1 MENKKNPKYRLEN
14 YNKLFM
20 QLGLVLALFIAYT
33 AVEHKTTF
41 SREFVEFQEPVSMI
55 PFPED
60 QVIFTKRT
68 ETKISKEKK
77 PQLID
82 DFIDIKLDQEK
93 SIETMVDLIEPD
105 LIDSDFVNTIIEAPI
120 DEGFI
125 EDVFLIDFV
134 ENVPVF
140 PGCKGS
146 NQELK
151 NCFNKKI
158 QKHFQRKFNS
168 DLPNELGLSP
178 GKKRV
183 IMIFKIDKIGNII
196 DIMTKSPHPKL
207 DKEAARIIKLLP
219 KMKPGLQQGKPVG
232 VKYTLP
238 MRIDVD

>member
-1 MENKKNPKYRLEN
+1 MENKKNPKYKLEN
-14 YNKLFM
+14 YSKLFM
-20 QLGLVLALFIAYT
+20 QLGLVLVLFIAYIV
-33 AVEHKTTF
+33 VEHETTF
-41 SREFVEFQEPVSMI
+41 NREFVEFQEPVSMI
-55 PFPED
+55 PFPDD

-68 ETKISKEKK
+68 EPKIPKVKK
-77 PQLID
+77 PPLLD
-82 DFIDIKLDQEK
+82 LFINKKQDQEK
-93 SIETMVDLIEPD
+93 LIEIMVDPIEPD
-105 LIDSDFVNTIIEAPI
+105 PIDPDVVHTIIEAPI
-120 DEGFI
+120 EDVFI
-125 EDVFLIDFV
+125 EDVPMVFV

-140 PGCKGS
+140 PGCKGN

-151 NCFNKKI
+151 DCFNKKI

-183 IMIFKIDKIGNII
+183 TMIFKIDKIGNII
-196 DIMTKSPHPKL
+196 DVMTKSPHPKL

-219 KMKPGLQQGKPVG
+219 KMKPGKHQGKPVR

>member
-1 MENKKNPKYRLEN
+1 MRTIKRPEPK
-14 YNKLFM
+14 
-20 QLGLVLALFIAYT
+20 I
-33 AVEHKTTF
+33 
-41 SREFVEFQEPVSMI
+41 
-55 PFPED
+55 
-60 QVIFTKRT
+60 T
-68 ETKISKEKK
+68 EAKK
-77 PQLID
+77 PKLRD
-82 DFIDIKLDQEK
+82 VFIDKKQDQEK
-93 SIETMVDLIEPD
+93 IIETLFDPKDPEP
-105 LIDSDFVNTIIEAPI
+105 IDPDFVNTIIEAPI
-120 DEGFI
+120 EDVYI
-125 EDVFLIDFV
+125 EDVHLNFV

-219 KMKPGLQQGKPVG
+219 IMKPCLQQGKPVG